1 VTNYVNVVISHRQ
14 IFSRENVIK
23 YTNYKHDGR
32 AVLFAVAELPVSII
46 IIISHLT
53 WLMQIAQ
60 PYKHTVYNVQQQS
73 ATQGSNDTANTV
85 TQHSSNNRI

>member
-1 VTNYVNVVISHRQ
+1 
-14 IFSRENVIK
+14 
-23 YTNYKHDGR
+23 
-32 AVLFAVAELPVSII
+32 
-46 IIISHLT
+46 
-53 WLMQIAQ
+53 MQIAQ